1 MSSVLIHDSTEYSQ
15 EYDEGSDNEQT
26 RILVVEDN
34 KDISQFIAS
43 VIEDHVQLYFAY
55 NGREGLK
62 MALDLMP
69 DVIITDIMMPV
80 MDGIEMCKEIRAS
93 KLLNHIPIVAISAKV
108 SDKDKILGLQS
119 GVDAY
124 LFKPFNSE
132 ELNTTI
138 RMLMERRRIMQE
150 NVLRNVAH
158 EAMVEDEISTS
169 NQLFINKVID
179 IVYKQMA
186 QQQVSIVELADAMN
200 MTPRQLNNKVC
211 AITGEKVSKYVLS
224 IRMTRAKQLLDSSK
238 DYSIAEVA
246 MLCGYEEN
254 SNFTRSFK
262 AYFNITPTQY
272 RRTP

>member
-1 MSSVLIHDSTEYSQ
+1 
-15 EYDEGSDNEQT
+15 
-26 RILVVEDN
+26 
-34 KDISQFIAS
+34 
-43 VIEDHVQLYFAY
+43 
-55 NGREGLK
+55 
-62 MALDLMP
+62 MP

-108 SDKDKILGLQS
+108 SDKDKILGLKS

-150 NVLRNVAH
+150 NMLRNVAH
-158 EAMVEDEISTS
+158 EVVVEDEISTS

-186 QQQVSIVELADAMN
+186 QQQVSIVDLADAMN